1 MDAEVLMST
10 AREKQKDL
18 RSKVRQANGDLVERT
33 RDGLTVVQFDAEGDV
48 LYIRLDR
55 VSSGDPLI
63 VVETADP
70 HGTMSLVV
78 EGESLKI
85 VGFDIINFRS
95 QHLPNDEQGRRL
107 FEPLFE
113 VLDQG
118 DFRLEVRNNEQ
129 FDLYVPARV
138 EMALAEAA

>member
-1 MDAEVLMST
+1 MTTSASEI
-10 AREKQKDL
+10 QKDL
-18 RSKVRQANGDLVERT
+18 RSKVRRANEDLVERT

-55 VSSGDPLI
+55 VSSDEPLI

-78 EGESLKI
+78 EGESMKV

-95 QHLPNDEQGRRL
+95 QHLPNDDQSREL

-118 DFRLEVRNNEQ
+118 DFRLEVRSNEQ
-129 FDLYVPARV
+129 FDLYIPARV
-138 EMALAEAA
+138 KVALAEAA